1 MKKYENNQ
9 KEIEQLKVNFNKK
22 ISEKS
27 NEIQKIKENN
37 SKEKIEKEKKEKEK
51 EEKNEEIEKLKL
63 EKNNIENE

>member
-37 SKEKIEKEKKEKEK
+37 SKEKKEKEK